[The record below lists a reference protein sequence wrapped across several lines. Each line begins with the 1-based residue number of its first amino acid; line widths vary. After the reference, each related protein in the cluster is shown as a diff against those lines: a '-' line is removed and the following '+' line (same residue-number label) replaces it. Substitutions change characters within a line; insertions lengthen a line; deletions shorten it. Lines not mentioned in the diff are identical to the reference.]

1 MHFLI
6 VSGAAQG
13 QITPARRLARALVAA
28 AAEPGVIR
36 ATLAVPLS
44 ALRRMF
50 PGKAAGAADGE
61 GAVVLSDGA
70 GVDYAAFTDGFDDGF
85 QPERC
90 DGAAFVGRL
99 QLVGPA
105 SLARLAGTL
114 RARGRPVTCVV
125 YTLLLPFAAA
135 VARDLDVPAYFFW
148 TMPAAVLSVYYH
160 YFHGRH
166 GLVDAAAGV
175 RDDPNRRV
183 EIPGLEFLRSRDLPS
198 LLTGPS
204 PYLPAFREMFHVVE
218 ATAAASCHGQSGAK
232 PQVLVNTFD
241 ALEPKA
247 LASVPGIDLIPV
259 GPMVI
264 DTEADDGGD
273 LFEQD
278 DDARY
283 MQWLDKQ
290 QDASV
295 VYVAFGSLAVLSPR
309 QLEEIRHCLEVTGRP
324 FLWVVRRDN
333 RDGGGAATVLQ
344 LAAPPAGGM
353 VVEWC
358 SQARVLAHRA
368 VGCFVTH
375 CGWNSTLETVA
386 CGVPA
391 VMAPQWSDQ
400 ATNARMAEARWG
412 VGVRAEA
419 AADGTVLSS
428 ELASGIDAIMGDSDG
443 ARAIRRRARQWKVR
457 AAMALGAT
465 AADTEVDGDG
475 DGDSTA
481 ARKLRQFVQ
490 AVAESGSASKSKQG
504 RVNWRAAWA

>member
-1 MHFLI
+1 M
-6 VSGAAQG
+6 
-13 QITPARRLARALVAA
+13 
-28 AAEPGVIR
+28 
-36 ATLAVPLS
+36 AVPLS

-50 PGKAAGAADGE
+50 PGKAAGAAGE
-61 GAVVLSDGA
+61 GAVVLSDAA

-105 SLARLAGTL
+105 SLARLAAAL

-125 YTLLLPFAAA
+125 YTLLLPFAAD
-135 VARDLDVPAYFFW
+135 VARDLNVPAYFFW

-166 GLVDAAAGV
+166 GVVDAAAGV

-183 EIPGLEFLRSRDLPS
+183 EVPGLEFLRARDLPS

-204 PYLPAFREMFHVVE
+204 PYLQAFREMFHVVE
-218 ATAAASCHGQSGAK
+218 ATAAAYGHGKRGAM
-232 PQVLVNTFD
+232 PRVLVNTFD
-241 ALEPKA
+241 ALETEA

-264 DTEADDGGD
+264 DDTADNAGD

-278 DDARY
+278 DNVGY
-283 MQWLDKQ
+283 MHWLDNQ
-290 QDASV
+290 PEASV
-295 VYVAFGSLAVLSPR
+295 VYISFGSLAVLSAK
-309 QLEEIRHCLEVTGRP
+309 QLEEIRRCLEVTNRP

-333 RDGGGAATVLQ
+333 RTSRGGATSLPVAT
-344 LAAPPAGGM
+344 PEGGM

-375 CGWNSTLETVA
+375 GGWNSTLESVA
-386 CGVPA
+386 CGVPV

-412 VGVRAEA
+412 VGVRADA
-419 AADGTVLSS
+419 AADADGTVLSS
-428 ELASGIDAIMGDSDG
+428 ELARCINAVMGDSVE
-443 ARAIRRRARQWKVR
+443 ARAIRRRASQWKAR
-457 AAMALGAT
+457 TAKALSASAAADIDGDAT
-465 AADTEVDGDG
+465 AALN
-475 DGDSTA
+475 
-481 ARKLRQFVQ
+481 LRRFLQGVS
-490 AVAESGSASKSKQG
+490 ETKQ
-504 RVNWRAAWA
+504 VMPS